1 MKALILTGPHDG
13 ELTDHDR
20 PILEIIDPASEEEIP
35 AYTGEPTLVVEPAE
49 LKILTYKRV
58 IFSDG
63 EKYVSLFVP
72 NEWPITGMQGMVLNH
87 LIRRAFKDAEK

>member
-13 ELTDHDR
+13 ELTDHDL
-20 PILEIIDPASEEEIP
+20 PILEIIDPGPKEAIP
-35 AYTGEPTLVVEPAE
+35 AYHPYEPVLVEPME